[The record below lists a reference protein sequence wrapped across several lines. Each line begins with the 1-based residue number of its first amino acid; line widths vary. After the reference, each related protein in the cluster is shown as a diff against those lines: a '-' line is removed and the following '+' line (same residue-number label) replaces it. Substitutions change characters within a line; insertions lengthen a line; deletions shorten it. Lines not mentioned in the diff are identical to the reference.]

1 MEAIWL
7 ALADPHRRAMLDV
20 LRAGPSAVGA
30 LAGTLGLSQPT
41 TSKHLRVLRDAGLV
55 LVRKEAQ
62 QRIYAVNADR
72 MADLDAWL
80 APYRKLWN
88 ERLDALGDHVD
99 RSQPDHQQPDHHQP
113 DQHQPDQHQPDQHQ
127 PDRKEKD

>member
-1 MEAIWL
+1 MDTLWP

-20 LRAGPSAVGA
+20 LRDGPCSVSDLTGR
-30 LAGTLGLSQPT
+30 LGLTQPM

-62 QRIYAVNADR
+62 QRIYAVNPAR
-72 MADLDAWL
+72 LADLEAWL

-88 ERLDALGDHVD
+88 DSLDTLAGYLD
-99 RSQPDHQQPDHHQP
+99 R
-113 DQHQPDQHQPDQHQ
+113 
-127 PDRKEKD
+127 EEET